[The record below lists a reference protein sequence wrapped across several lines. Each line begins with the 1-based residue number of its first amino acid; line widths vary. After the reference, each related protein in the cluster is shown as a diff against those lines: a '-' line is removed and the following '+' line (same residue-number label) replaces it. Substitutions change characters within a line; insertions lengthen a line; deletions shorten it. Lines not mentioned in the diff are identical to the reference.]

1 MKRAHYTPN
10 LPYFHSAIAPG
21 QLIPAIISGP
31 GKRRIGQLKWGL
43 VPSWAQDEKS
53 GYP

>member
-1 MKRAHYTPN
+1 M
-10 LPYFHSAIAPG
+10 
-21 QLIPAIISGP
+21 SGP